1 MTTKKQIKIMSIL
14 MRIKQYILI
23 LICIAF
29 ASIRIFQP
37 QAIVDGNTVWLLVIA
52 TVVLIGPDLK
62 ALLPYIKRIK
72 IGDTEI
78 ELAEKAAKIGQE
90 IEKVKEEVSA
100 DENWEIPDRTTNEV
114 NEVLN
119 DAKTDPRAAFLLLA
133 TKIEEEV
140 RSRLQKADLSQSR
153 QFTSL
158 PRLVEFGVEK
168 QVFPVQV
175 LSIFK
180 EFWYARNKVAHGE
193 AADIDDNTIL
203 SLIAVGTDILK
214 LVSIE
219 KKELYG

>member
-1 MTTKKQIKIMSIL
+1 
-14 MRIKQYILI
+14 MRPTLIRVKHYILI
-23 LICIAF
+23 AICLGF
-29 ASIRIFQP
+29 AAIRIFQP

-62 ALLPYIKRIK
+62 VLLPYIKRIK

-78 ELAEKAAKIGQE
+78 ELAEATAKMVQE
-90 IEKVKEEVSA
+90 LERVKEEVRV
-100 DENWEIPDRTTNEV
+100 DENWEIPDRTTGEV

-140 RSRLQKADLSQSR
+140 RSQLQKANLSQSR

-158 PRLVEFGVEK
+158 PRLVEFGVQREI
-168 QVFPVQV
+168 FPVQV

-180 EFWYARNKVAHGE
+180 DFWYARNKVAHGQ
-193 AADIDDNTIL
+193 AADIDHDTIL

-219 KKELYG
+219 KK

>member
-1 MTTKKQIKIMSIL
+1 MK
-14 MRIKQYILI
+14 RILI
-23 LICIAF
+23 AIVCLAL
-29 ASIRIFQP
+29 AVIRIIKP
-37 QAIVDGNTVWLLVIA
+37 DSIIDGNTVWLLVIA
-52 TVVLIGPDLK
+52 VVVIVGPDLK
-62 ALLPYIKRIK
+62 VLIPYIKRIK

-78 ELAEKAAKIGQE
+78 ELAEKTAKIGQE
-90 IEKVKEEVSA
+90 IDKVKEEVSV
-100 DENWEIPDRTTNEV
+100 DQNWEIPDRTTDEV

-119 DAKTDPRAAFLLLA
+119 DAKTNPRAAFLLLA

-140 RSRLQKADLSQSR
+140 RSRLQKAGFSQSR

-168 QVFPVQV
+168 QVFPAQV

-180 EFWYARNKVAHGE
+180 EFWYVRNKVAHGQ
-193 AADIDDNTIL
+193 AADIDNDTIL

-219 KKELYG
+219 KKQ